1 MEHSFI
7 GPSYTLGIEEEL
19 MIVHGEGYDLVNAIE
34 TLLEDA
40 PAGDIKPELMESVLE
55 ILTDPCTST
64 AMDCESCR
72 RVSNLIDLLRRR
84 VSAA

>member
-34 TLLEDA
+34 TLRA
-40 PAGDIKPELMESVLE
+40 TQPR
-55 ILTDPCTST
+55 ST
-64 AMDCESCR
+64 AQHGPPPDHPVIRDGSKLKMM
-72 RVSNLIDLLRRR
+72 LRH
-84 VSAA
+84 S